1 MSSRKLVSV
10 QEITNIE
17 PIEGADRIEVARV
30 LGWRVVVGK
39 DMHLKPG
46 DRVAYFET
54 DSLLP
59 AYDPRYKAFQAR
71 GQKTMIVGS
80 MEITGHVL
88 RTVKLRGVYSQ
99 GLIMRLDELGFRYTP
114 AVGTD
119 ITDKANVL
127 KYEEPLPMGGA
138 QIGRFDAPC
147 SKSDAPRL
155 QTLTDHWDEIKTLK
169 AVPTVK
175 VDGTSTTLSMDERGQ
190 VHVYSRNWE
199 LDSMSSNM
207 RLAKRFQLDKM
218 LWPGM
223 AVQFELCGPGIQ
235 SNRLKL
241 PAQRPFVFA
250 VWKDHHKIDRDQ
262 WPTGMPN
269 LAVPELD
276 EKRVGID
283 GERGRHDRQNRRV
296 AWQRHQRPSGRGHR
310 LASARRPAVVRG
322 IGERTGSQSVLQN
335 HQQQIPDEERTM
347 SMAYPM
353 FPLVSA
359 PASYMPVPVDLVQ
372 RLASFTLAHPGEPGG
387 LTADEIRHLNLP
399 CGSYGY
405 ESEAVDAWL
414 DELAEQLGKR
424 QLF

>member
-1 MSSRKLVSV
+1 MSNRKLVSV

-17 PIEGADRIEVARV
+17 PIEGADRIEVARI

-39 DMHLKPG
+39 D
-46 DRVAYFET
+46 
-54 DSLLP
+54 
-59 AYDPRYKAFQAR
+59 
-71 GQKTMIVGS
+71 
-80 MEITGHVL
+80 IT
-88 RTVKLRGVYSQ
+88 T
-99 GLIMRLDELGFRYTP
+99 E
-114 AVGTD
+114 
-119 ITDKANVL
+119 ANVL
-127 KYEEPLPMGGA
+127 KYEEPLPMGGM

-155 QTLTDHWDEIKTLK
+155 QTLTEYWGEIKTLK

-250 VWKDHHKIDRDQ
+250 VWKDRHKIDRDQ

-276 EKRVGID
+276 EN
-283 GERGRHDRQNRRV
+283 EW
-296 AWQRHQRPSGRGHR
+296 A
-310 LASARRPAVVRG
+310 L
-322 IGERTGSQSVLQN
+322 TGS
-335 HQQQIPDEERTM
+335 
-347 SMAYPM
+347 
-353 FPLVSA
+353 
-359 PASYMPVPVDLVQ
+359 VDDMIAKVD
-372 RLASFTLAHPGEPGG
+372 G
-387 LTADEIRHLNLP
+387 LRGNVTKDR
-399 CGSYGY
+399 
-405 ESEAVDAWL
+405 L
-414 DELAEQLGKR
+414 DEGIVWHLHEDQQLSEGLANELGSNRCFKIINNKY
-424 QLF
+424 LTKNGL